1 MTIEV
6 SGPGPARGK
15 RTAQEMNMMAPT
27 SLWSRIAMA
36 VLTAA
41 TVSCNKVPVASFAK
55 DVHPILQ
62 QGCQHCHRQGGEG
75 FVKSGFSIESY
86 ESIMRGTRFGPVI
99 EPGSSVSST
108 LVRLLEQKTDPTIG
122 MPRGEHALSPDKIAL
137 IRNWID
143 QGAKNN

>member
-1 MTIEV
+1 
-6 SGPGPARGK
+6 
-15 RTAQEMNMMAPT
+15 
-27 SLWSRIAMA
+27 LWSRIAMV
-36 VLTAA
+36 VLTGTA
-41 TVSCNKVPVASFAK
+41 VSCNKDTDASFAK

-62 QGCQHCHRQGGEG
+62 RGCQPCHQPGGEG
-75 FVKSGFSIESY
+75 LVKSGFSIESY

-108 LVRLLEQKTDPTIG
+108 LVRLLEQKADPSIS
-122 MPRGEHALSPDKIAL
+122 MPRDEHALSPDKIAL